1 MTYYNDKTIAFS
13 DGKWIK
19 AKDANATLF
28 AQTMHYGTGVFEGIR
43 AYETK
48 QGTHIF
54 KAEEHFNRLAY
65 SASKMGIKLP
75 YNTNELTEIAYILVD
90 KNKLT
95 DAYIRPLV
103 WCDPNMSLSIP
114 NETHLF
120 MCTWKWGKLLGDKQ
134 VRVMTSSFCRPHP
147 KSCFVD
153 AKVSGHYT
161 NSILASAEAKEKGFD
176 EALLL
181 DVNGFVAEGPG
192 ANFFYEK
199 NGVLYTPPSGHI
211 LPGITRFT
219 ILEICKKVG
228 IKVHEELF
236 TVDDVKGADSAFFVG
251 TAAEVSGFESL
262 DNVRFRLP
270 WANSVGAALQTIY
283 KNKVLREEK
292 NEVYF

>member
-1 MTYYNDKTIAFS
+1 MNYYNDTTTVFL
-13 DGKWIK
+13 DGQWKK
-19 AKDANATLF
+19 AKDAHGTLY

-48 QGTHIF
+48 SGTHIF

-65 SASKMGIKLP
+65 SASKMSLKLP
-75 YNTNELTEIAYILVD
+75 YTSKELTDIAYQLIE

-103 WCDPNMSLSIP
+103 YRDANMSLTSEG
-114 NETHLF
+114 ETHLF

-153 AKVSGHYT
+153 AKVTGHYT
-161 NSILASAEAKEKGFD
+161 NSILASVEAREKGYD

-192 ANFFYEK
+192 ANLFYEK
-199 NGVLYTPPSGHI
+199 NGTLYTPPSGHI

-228 IKVHEELF
+228 IKVQEKLF
-236 TVDDVKGADSAFFVG
+236 TVDEVKGSDSAFFVG
-251 TAAEVSGFESL
+251 TAAEVTGFESL
-262 DNVRFRLP
+262 DDVKFRLP
-270 WANSVGAALQTIY
+270 WKNSVGSALQTIY